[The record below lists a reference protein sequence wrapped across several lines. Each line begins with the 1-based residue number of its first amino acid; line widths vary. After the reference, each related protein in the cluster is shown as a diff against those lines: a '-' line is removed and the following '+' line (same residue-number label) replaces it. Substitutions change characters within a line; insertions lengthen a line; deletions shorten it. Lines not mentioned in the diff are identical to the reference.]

1 MNEPKFLA
9 MEASGDD
16 YEESFESFSSK
27 SPIKSPQKQHQQA
40 DGGDGPDRHD
50 DKDKVAGMNLETF
63 MGNYKIDI
71 HGKKDG
77 VGGAEEDPLMRPL
90 EGVSPDKGEVHR
102 AIHKKFGTP
111 GESEDSNDNNEPRI
125 TSPVDTSVEKET
137 NAMVMGS

>member
-71 HGKKDG
+71 NGKKDG
-77 VGGAEEDPLMRPL
+77 VGGAEEDPSMRPL
-90 EGVSPDKGEVHR
+90 EGVSPDRERFIEQYTRSLVLQEK
-102 AIHKKFGTP
+102 AK
-111 GESEDSNDNNEPRI
+111 DSNNDKEPRI
-125 TSPVDTSVEKET
+125 TSPVDTSVEKKT
-137 NAMVMGS
+137 NAILLGV